1 MYTQEG
7 YSVNPDAFYTPKI
20 SISPYNLK
28 VELGKIEKIDQEF
41 FYSNKIFT
49 KLGSNIKLSK
59 SGKDA
64 IVRIFNESELRNAN
78 LIAIVTVSGN
88 TYVSRCITN
97 TLNKVLHKTITTIEQ
112 AEVIYIIHE
121 FGRIL
126 STEKMDELRKL
137 NKIILNDFAYSFS
150 SLYLGNRQDFYN
162 EINFT
167 SFPKA
172 FPVNSGG
179 IYSIPN
185 SLKLAENDSDQT
197 EINIFADP
205 KLFTSEYLQVTSIKR
220 KENLCNIIRKLQKI
234 GAKNFWN
241 DDDYVPGVAMLT
253 LTNNIQLENLKLQL
267 NRVGIESSVF
277 YGENAFFVP
286 VHQNLTELE
295 IDYITSFVKYYAAT

>member
-7 YSVNPDAFYTPKI
+7 YSVTPDAFYTPKI

-28 VELGKIEKIDQEF
+28 VELGKMKKIDQEF
-41 FYSNKIFT
+41 YSSNVIFT

-64 IVRIFNESELRNAN
+64 IVRIFNESQLINAN
-78 LIAIVTVSGN
+78 LIAIVTESGN
-88 TYVSRCITN
+88 TYVSRCVTN
-97 TLNKVLHKTITTIEQ
+97 TLNKVLSKTITTIEQ
-112 AEVIYIIHE
+112 AEVIYVIHE

-126 STEKMDELRKL
+126 STEKMEKIRKL

-150 SLYLGNRQDFYN
+150 SLYLSNRDDFQN

-172 FPVNSGG
+172 FPVSNGG
-179 IYSIPN
+179 VYSIPN
-185 SLKLAENDSDQT
+185 SLKITGKDSNQK

-205 KLFTSEYLQVTSIKR
+205 NLFTNKYLQETSIKR
-220 KENLCNIIRKLQKI
+220 KDNLLKIIKKLQKI
-234 GAKNFWN
+234 DAKDFWI
-241 DDDYVPGVAMLT
+241 DDNYVPGVAMLT
-253 LTNNIQLENLKLQL
+253 FSSSIQLENLKLQL

-295 IDYITSFVKYYAAT
+295 IDYITSFVKHYAVT

>member
-7 YSVNPDAFYTPKI
+7 YSVNPDTFYTPKI

-28 VELGKIEKIDQEF
+28 VELEKIKKIDQEF
-41 FYSNKIFT
+41 YSSNVIFKT
-49 KLGSNIKLSK
+49 LGSNIKLSK

-64 IVRIFNESELRNAN
+64 IVRIFNESELISAN
-78 LIAIVTVSGN
+78 LIAIVTESGN
-88 TYVSRCITN
+88 TYVSRCVTD
-97 TLNKVLHKTITTIEQ
+97 TLNEVLQKKITTIEK

-126 STEKMDELRKL
+126 SIEKMDKLRKL

-150 SLYLGNRQDFYN
+150 SLYLSSREDFYN

-172 FPVNSGG
+172 FPVSSGG

-185 SLKLAENDSDQT
+185 SLKVTKKISNQA

-205 KLFTSEYLQVTSIKR
+205 ELFTNEYLQVTSRKR
-220 KENLCNIIRKLQKI
+220 KENLRNIINKLEKI
-234 GAKNFWN
+234 GVKDFWGDEN
-241 DDDYVPGVAMLT
+241 YVPGVAMLT
-253 LTNNIQLENLKLQL
+253 LSNKIDLENLKLQL

-277 YGENAFFVP
+277 YGENAFFIP

-295 IDYITSFVKYYAAT
+295 IDYITSFVKHYATL